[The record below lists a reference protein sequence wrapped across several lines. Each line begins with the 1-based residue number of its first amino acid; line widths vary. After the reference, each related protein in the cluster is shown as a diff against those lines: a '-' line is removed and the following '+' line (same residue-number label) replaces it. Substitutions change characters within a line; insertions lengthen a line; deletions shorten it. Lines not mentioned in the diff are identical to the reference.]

1 MQRHFSNLIVHR
13 RTMRRFMAAALVLA
27 ACSMACDRSLSADT
41 KPVAG
46 PSRSPVF
53 TSSPVTEISVSEN
66 YAYPCVAE
74 QTDSGTPV
82 KLALRKAPKGMTIG
96 KDGVVKWK
104 PRLEDVGDHAVSIV
118 AGEAKASEAVQSYF
132 LTVTAPWTEKSK
144 VRTLHYNNAGEAKR
158 ACRVAILMINTL
170 PETVADNPK
179 TPRLEFYTPEKLG
192 HLFFHHP
199 DGTSSF
205 LREAS
210 HDRVALTGTVVG
222 WLNAPQKGV
231 GADDITRDIELYCG
245 LAQQHMDFLQY
256 DVFVIHALAEGA
268 GQQTGWLYPQQT
280 LKTPRGVIKNIGI
293 VWMINSAVFDAAPLM
308 TSNWSSGEA
317 ILPTTS
323 WAHELIHT
331 FGIAGHCNSLD
342 CGDKSLCSP
351 FAKDAIN
358 AYGGVFSVM
367 GEHAF
372 ACHPDVLMKAK
383 LGWVEKR
390 QVPTI
395 TKSGTSE
402 IYPLETKDTNVKG
415 LLIPMSPGIANESG
429 EVVFDAMAVEYRE
442 PIGFDRYLE
451 RLDGSPFLKTY
462 KPEGKVDRKGVI
474 VYLKYKSDDTDG
486 TVLVDANPATPFNAD
501 RGIKLNGNVGKFAD
515 AILGVDKT
523 MTYGNVSLTPV
534 GVTEK
539 GAMRVKVEIG
549 EQRNSPSEF

>member
-1 MQRHFSNLIVHR
+1 MQRHFPGLIAHG
-13 RTMRRFMAAALVLA
+13 RTSRGLTPAVLVLA
-27 ACSMACDRSLSADT
+27 AFSLAWDRSVSAE
-41 KPVAG
+41 PVA
-46 PSRSPVF
+46 PSRTAVF
-53 TSSPVTEISVSEN
+53 TSSPLTEISVGAD
-66 YAYPCVAE
+66 YAYPCLAE
-74 QTDSGTPV
+74 PNVSGTPV
-82 KLALRKAPKGMTIG
+82 KYALRKAPKGMTIG

-104 PRLEDVGDHAVSIV
+104 PCLDDIGDHAVSIV
-118 AGEAKASEAVQSYF
+118 GDESKAAEAVQSYF

-144 VRTLHYNNAGEAKR
+144 VRTLHYADATGAKR

-170 PETVADNPK
+170 PEAVVDNPK

-192 HLFFHHP
+192 HVFFHHP
-199 DGTSSF
+199 HGANSF

-231 GADDITRDIELYCG
+231 GAADISRDIELYCG
-245 LAQQHMDFLQY
+245 LAQEHVDFLKY
-256 DVFVIHALAEGA
+256 DVFVIHALAEGE
-268 GQQTGWLYPQQT
+268 GQQSGWLYPQQSM
-280 LKTPRGVIKNIGI
+280 KTPRGVIKNIGI

-317 ILPTTS
+317 VLPTTS
-323 WAHELIHT
+323 WAHEFIHT
-331 FGIAGHCNSLD
+331 FGISGHCNSLN
-342 CGDKSLCSP
+342 CSDKALCSP
-351 FAKDAIN
+351 FATDAIN
-358 AYGGVFSVM
+358 AYGGVFSIM

-395 TKSGTSE
+395 TKSGTYE
-402 IYPLETKDTNVKG
+402 IYPLETKDENAKG
-415 LLIPMSPGIANESG
+415 LVIPFSPGIANESG

-451 RLDGSPFLKTY
+451 RLDGSPFLDTY

-486 TVLVDANPATPFNAD
+486 TVLVDANPDTPFNAK
-501 RGIKLNGNVGKFAD
+501 RGIKINGNVGKFAD
-515 AILGVDKT
+515 AILGMNKT
-523 MTYGNVSLTPV
+523 MTYGNISVTPL

-539 GAMRVKVEIG
+539 GAMQVKVEIG
-549 EQRNSPSEF
+549 VNGGDAKHYP